1 MGTTTLQVPGIHC
14 DHCKTAIEGAV
25 GALDGVR
32 EAEVSVPERTVS
44 IDYDEAVVDL
54 GRIRDAIVDE
64 GYDVPE

>member
-44 IDYDEAVVDL
+44 VDYDEAVVDL
-54 GRIRDAIVDE
+54 GRIRDAIVDQ